1 MECGRGNTQTAFFVT
16 QVSELMQKPGKLVGP
31 KTDSSA
37 GRAAHYRARDRGIK
51 SCNVLS
57 LVSNNDNEQ
66 SSILVIA
73 CK

>member
-31 KTDSSA
+31 RTDSSV
-37 GRAAHYRARDRGIK
+37 GRAAHYRATGRGIK

-57 LVSNNDNEQ
+57 LASNNDNEQ